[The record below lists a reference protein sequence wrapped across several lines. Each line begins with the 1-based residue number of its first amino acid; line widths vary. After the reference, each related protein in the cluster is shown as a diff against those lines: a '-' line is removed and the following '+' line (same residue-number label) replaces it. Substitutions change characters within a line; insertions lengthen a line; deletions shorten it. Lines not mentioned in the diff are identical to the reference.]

1 MMPDIIEKEIGGVS
15 MEQKVNI
22 MKKEGISID
31 PGMDFE
37 VYPKSTGQ
45 IVKERTLDKM
55 EEKKEDNQKDIK
67 PNEANYQYDKDK
79 EKDYDYYER

>member
-22 MKKEGISID
+22 IKKEGISIE

-45 IVKERTLDKM
+45 IVNERTLDKM
-55 EEKKEDNQKDIK
+55 EEKKVDNQKDGK
-67 PNEANYQYDKDK
+67 PKEANYHYAK
-79 EKDYDYYER
+79 EKEIDYDYYER

>member
-22 MKKEGISID
+22 IKKEGISIE

-37 VYPKSTGQ
+37 VYLKSTGQ
-45 IVKERTLDKM
+45 IVNERTLDKM
-55 EEKKEDNQKDIK
+55 EEKKVDNQKDGK
-67 PNEANYQYDKDK
+67 PNEANYQYDKEK
-79 EKDYDYYER
+79 EIDYYYYER